1 GTNAAPGYAT
11 VKYAPSGEKLWI
23 MHYTGPGN
31 GPDIP
36 VALALDSQGNVYV
49 TGSSLGDGTGYDFA
63 TVKYV
68 KGPQLTSELMSPS
81 GQFRFTL
88 LGEAGRTYAIQ
99 ASIDLKH
106 WETVTSLF
114 NSTGTNQFME
124 PATNSKPRFYRAVAT
139 D

>member
-1 GTNAAPGYAT
+1 MRGYTT
-11 VKYAPSGEKLWI
+11 VKFDSNGNELWVARYI
-23 MHYTGPGN
+23 GPGH
-31 GPDIP
+31 GPDFAAA
-36 VALALDSQGNVYV
+36 VAVDSHGNVYV
-49 TGSSLGDGTGYDFA
+49 TGSSFGDGTGYDFA

-68 KGPQLTSELMSPS
+68 QGPQLTSELMSPS

-124 PATNSKPRFYRAVAT
+124 PATNSKPRFYRAMT
-139 D
+139 P